1 MMMFKSA
8 TPVSESEA
16 GEVFREFSWQ
26 LSGILQRTAKTRVMK
41 KTTNTRPAPKT
52 TTAKRAARAC

>member
-1 MMMFKSA
+1 MMFKTA
-8 TPVSESEA
+8 TPVSEAEA

-26 LSGILQRTAKTRVMK
+26 LAGILQRTAKNRVMK
-41 KTTNTRPAPKT
+41 KTTNSRPVPKT